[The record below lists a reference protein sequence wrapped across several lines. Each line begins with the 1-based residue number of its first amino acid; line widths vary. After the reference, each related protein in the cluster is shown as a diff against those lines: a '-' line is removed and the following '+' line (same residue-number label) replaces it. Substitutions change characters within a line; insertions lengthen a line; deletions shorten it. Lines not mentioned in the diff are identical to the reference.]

1 MGTMKMVRP
10 LCPEVAHPADPP
22 RLRAERGRKA
32 RRAGLC
38 VRPTFVATDR
48 PALLAHAAFTLAA
61 EQLESARGARA
72 WAQATIRLR
81 TILAGKDAILTGWDP
96 LPYLLVHHLQIPSLL
111 ADNLARRRGWSR
123 IDFNIGKLVEA
134 GGD

>member
-10 LCPEVAHPADPP
+10 LRPEVAHPADPP

-72 WAQATIRLR
+72 WVQATIRLR
-81 TILAGKDAILTGWDP
+81 TILAGADDE
-96 LPYLLVHHLQIPSLL
+96 LVRVC
-111 ADNLARRRGWSR
+111 AEYLARTPSHRSG
-123 IDFNIGKLVEA
+123 GKKLPALPPKRAKLLPIV
-134 GGD
+134 D